1 MNDDEIKNFKFNDS
15 RKNLNDVHLNT
26 MFWKNDHMNYIEAEN
41 IVNELFNNND
51 FDLLM
56 DNMFDN
62 FELGNIVHGNKNIS
76 DRLGIRTSRLDDK
89 VKSYMTSVI
98 RDSKIDAYKER
109 KLSI

>member
-1 MNDDEIKNFKFNDS
+1 MDISNN
-15 RKNLNDVHLNT
+15 NDVSDVIDVSDVSDN
-26 MFWKNDHMNYIEAEN
+26 NDVSNNSDNNDLGEF
-41 IVNELFNNND
+41 ELFNNNND